1 MSIKRNLAALLAM
14 CGFLPYAADR
24 VSGQAARDISVQTNQ
39 KTHERKSEE
48 ARSHQ
53 VVPEKPKEQERPLE
67 IVSFIND
74 VRSAPPE
81 FAADLLIRIAESKK
95 IADLAWKRELIEEA
109 FRLAPSAQQPVK
121 RVALLSSPTDTRT
134 GFLAQAFELKLDA
147 LSLQCRALNAM
158 LAIDKKKARELAA
171 ELPKIQL
178 QPLTCEDTLVYDVSD
193 FFGTLKRIA
202 ERCFT
207 SKEIERNEPLQFIE
221 SYIDQMAS
229 PVEIAP
235 ALELI
240 GSFNTSKSG
249 RTDLIQTFSNALGR
263 LSGDDRSFTRTLY
276 DVDRS
281 IKNLIMQC
289 LQQSV
294 SRDELLRAYRTY
306 LVRHFSGARCA
317 DNGLVLSKRMQSVI
331 SDFNSDLRLKGQ
343 RNILEISDDD
353 LKPTR
358 ADGTASIQMHWQSAK
373 SSALLTKI
381 KKLRFGSGDKP
392 LASDERDTLD
402 WRASLDE
409 FLKDL
414 DDWKKEDEKTEED
427 YFHQKCVLLRGA
439 IKLIPRKSLRDEV
452 ISKFVDFLNS
462 FDLGRGSRIEWFWQ
476 ANFLLKDN
484 PYFDASSESG
494 PSLVVRRADMLPIVE
509 RTKSPVLYLYAEA
522 EKSFFASS
530 PSK

>member
-1 MSIKRNLAALLAM
+1 
-14 CGFLPYAADR
+14 
-24 VSGQAARDISVQTNQ
+24 V
-39 KTHERKSEE
+39 
-48 ARSHQ
+48 
-53 VVPEKPKEQERPLE
+53 
-67 IVSFIND
+67 
-74 VRSAPPE
+74 
-81 FAADLLIRIAESKK
+81 
-95 IADLAWKRELIEEA
+95 
-109 FRLAPSAQQPVK
+109 
-121 RVALLSSPTDTRT
+121 
-134 GFLAQAFELKLDA
+134 
-147 LSLQCRALNAM
+147 
-158 LAIDKKKARELAA
+158 
-171 ELPKIQL
+171 
-178 QPLTCEDTLVYDVSD
+178 LVYDVSD
-193 FFGTLKRIA
+193 FFGTMKKIA
-202 ERCFT
+202 ETCF
-207 SKEIERNEPLQFIE
+207 SPKEIERNEPLRFIE
-221 SYIDQMAS
+221 SYIDQLAA

-249 RTDLIQTFSNALGR
+249 REDLVQTFSYALGR
-263 LSGDDRSFTRTLY
+263 ISGDDRSFTRTLY

-281 IKNLIMQC
+281 IKNLLIQC

-294 SRDELLRAYRTY
+294 SRDELLRAYRSY

-317 DNGLVLSKRMQSVI
+317 DNDLVLPKRMQSAVI

-343 RNILEISDDD
+343 RNILEISGDD

-452 ISKFVDFLNS
+452 ISRFVDFLNS

-476 ANFLLKDN
+476 ANSLLKDN

-522 EKSFFASS
+522 EKLSFGSPAS
-530 PSK
+530 K